1 MEEYIVS
8 ARKYR
13 PASFD
18 TVVGQKALTETLKNA
33 IKANKLAHAYLF
45 CGPRGVGKTTCA
57 RIFAKTINCFTP
69 TPQGEACNH
78 CESCA
83 AFNEQ
88 RSFNIF
94 ELDAASNN
102 SVENIKALM
111 EQTRIPPQVGK
122 YKVFIIDEVH
132 MLSTAAFN
140 AFLKTLEEP
149 PAHVIFILATTEKHK
164 ILPTILSRCQ
174 IYDFERMTVQD
185 IVNHLESVAKQE
197 GITYEPE
204 ALTIIAEKA
213 DGGMRDALSIFD
225 QTASFAQGNITY
237 AKVLEDLNV
246 LDVEN
251 YFKMID
257 FSLENKVSEL
267 MLLLNSIVSRGFDYG
282 NISVGLAAHIRN
294 VLMSKD
300 EKTVSL
306 IETSD
311 SLRQRYKEQAA
322 KCPTTFLYK
331 ALKLLN
337 QCDINYKQSSNK
349 ALLVELTLIQVAQIT
364 QPEDADSDASG
375 RSPKSL
381 KTLFKLLTA
390 SNRTQTDKQVSVS
403 DKQKAVQPIVSK
415 PKEPT
420 TPVKTEQPK
429 ASNNPSRPRLK
440 ISDLAVTSKGMGTRS
455 NAAKEEYEELVNT
468 EEQTST
474 FTDEDLREKWI
485 SMCNRMPSNMKAMA
499 MRMKNMKLHI
509 TTLPNI
515 EVVVDN
521 QILLTQ
527 MNEILVR
534 LEVTMAQDL
543 KNKDVKISLRL
554 AKKEELKPILSDREI
569 FAKLLKNNHSLATLK
584 EALKLELS

>member
-403 DKQKAVQPIVSK
+403 DQQKVVQPIVSQ

-485 SMCNRMPSNMKAMA
+485 SMCNRMPQKMKAMA

-554 AKKEELKPILSDREI
+554 AKKEELKPILTDREI

>member
-390 SNRTQTDKQVSVS
+390 SNRTPTDKQVSVS
-403 DKQKAVQPIVSK
+403 DQQKAVQPIVSTH
-415 PKEPT
+415 KEPT

-485 SMCNRMPSNMKAMA
+485 SMCNRMPQKMKAMA

-554 AKKEELKPILSDREI
+554 AKKEELKPILTDREI